1 MEQNKFKR
9 LWQHWLHPR
18 FRVER
23 YLPTSD
29 LQRISREIGLSE
41 QNHCGQIR
49 FVVESRY
56 PSAEVL
62 RGLDTRTRAWQ
73 WFGELGVWNTEMN
86 SGVLVYISFADHAV
100 EIVADRGI
108 AAKVDDADWQHVCQ
122 TMREA
127 FRQGAFVTGLEN
139 GLREVN
145 GLLTEHLP
153 RSEGC
158 NGGDN
163 ELPDDVVLR

>member
-23 YLPTSD
+23 YLPTAD
-29 LQRISREIGLSE
+29 LQRISREIGVSE

-108 AAKVDDADWQHVCQ
+108 AVKVNSESWQHVCQ
-122 TMREA
+122 TMREC
-127 FRQGAFVTGLEN
+127 FQRGGFVEGLER
-139 GLREVN
+139 GLREVD
-145 GLLTEHLP
+145 GILTAHLP
-153 RSEGC
+153 R
-158 NGGDN
+158 GGDCGGED
-163 ELPDDVVLR
+163 ELPNEVVLR